1 MRLLAPAVVAALL
14 SACDSGS
21 TPPVGNDAGLDASLD
36 AGVDGSSLT
45 FTLTSPT
52 VTEGGV
58 IPLAHVCARD
68 SGLNQSPAL
77 MWANPPV
84 GTKSFAIVFTDKN
97 NSLVHSAIYDIPA
110 TLTMIPADVDKVY
123 EPPDVPGAH
132 QPLAYSNI
140 RGYAGPCPDTLHK
153 YEQKI
158 YALATATVPNATMAT
173 TRAQLVAALATN
185 LGTATLTAS
194 YTPP

>member
-1 MRLLAPAVVAALL
+1 MVR
-14 SACDSGS
+14 
-21 TPPVGNDAGLDASLD
+21 
-36 AGVDGSSLT
+36 

-52 VTEGGV
+52 VMEGGT
-58 IPLAHVCARD
+58 IPLTHVCARD

-77 MWANPPV
+77 AWTNPPA
-84 GTKSFAIVFTDKN
+84 GTQSFMIVFTDKN
-97 NSLVHSAIYDIPA
+97 NGLVHSAIYDIPA
-110 TLTMIPADVDKVY
+110 TVTMIPADVDKVY
-123 EPPDVPGAH
+123 APPDVPGAH
-132 QPLAYSNI
+132 QPLAYSNT
-140 RGYAGPCPDTLHK
+140 RGYAGPCPDMLHN

-158 YALATATVPNATMAT
+158 YALATTSVPNTTMAT